1 MSVRGIAGLPD
12 NISLGLHRI
21 NSAGTGKQGRVGR
34 EENKKDKSGRK
45 MSDTSHT
52 ISETDVNI
60 GNTGMDMRRQLQI
73 SFGKLE
79 EAEMSLQVDRI
90 FKTFQSSDC
99 CRSRCRRCPRNVISS
114 YRKGSMT

>member
-12 NISLGLHRI
+12 NISLGLHRT
-21 NSAGTGKQGRVGR
+21 NSAVTGKQRAGR
-34 EENKKDKSGRK
+34 EENKKDRSGEK
-45 MSDTSHT
+45 VSDTSHT

-60 GNTGMDMRRQLQI
+60 GYTGMDMRRQLQI

-79 EAEMSLQVDRI
+79 EAEISLQVDRI
-90 FKTFQSSDC
+90 LKTFQSSDW
-99 CRSRCRRCPRNVISS
+99 CRNRFRRCPRSVTSS

>member
-90 FKTFQSSDC
+90 FKTFQ
-99 CRSRCRRCPRNVISS
+99 
-114 YRKGSMT
+114 